1 MLRLI
6 EKYNLLSCKR
16 YSELASRQLDDRL
29 SGWDKFFHRFHHA
42 ICLVCRRFAR
52 QIQVIDSA
60 SKCQLHNHVIDRPE
74 GPCLSQAV
82 RSRIASRVAEAA
94 RPGSPNDS

>member
-1 MLRLI
+1 VLGSI
-6 EKYNLLSCKR
+6 KKFNLLSCKR
-16 YSELASRQLDDRL
+16 YSELASRQLDEQL

-74 GPCLSQAV
+74 GPRLSQAV
-82 RSRIASRVAEAA
+82 RSRIASRVAEAG
-94 RPGSPNDS
+94 RPVSPSDS